1 MSKAKNFEI
10 LNKRL
15 RAIYATVIYVLSILF
30 SVLHMVQSA
39 SSSSTVSENGGHMVS
54 AGREK
59 FSRKVRASHK
69 IAKQHEISNKRE
81 DREVAKI
88 GNDKCRSSESDIL
101 VNPQLDNRRHSPR
114 LRDEQ
119 RIQSEHEKAMAEQQ
133 SNKTPRKKAMNKSI
147 EPNAPKKIH
156 RLRKINHRPSTRR
169 KLFPALEM
177 ESE

>member
-15 RAIYATVIYVLSILF
+15 RAIYATVIYVLSTLF
-30 SVLHMVQSA
+30 GVIHMVQSA
-39 SSSSTVSENGGHMVS
+39 SSSSTVFENDGHLAS
-54 AGREK
+54 AGHEK
-59 FSRKVRASHK
+59 FSRKVQTSHE
-69 IAKQHEISNKRE
+69 ISKQNEISNKK
-81 DREVAKI
+81 DQKVARI
-88 GNDKCRSSESDIL
+88 GNDESRSSKSDIL
-101 VNPQLDNRRHSPR
+101 VNPRLDNRRHSPR
-114 LRDEQ
+114 LRDQQ

-133 SNKTPRKKAMNKSI
+133 SDKTPRRNARDRSI

-169 KLFPALEM
+169 KLFPPLEM